1 MDGRVSGGKGGG
13 EGVGTWICVY
23 NKKDSL
29 IKKNL
34 SQEKLNNLPKA
45 TKLARSYNKFTP
57 NIVCS

>member
-1 MDGRVSGGKGGG
+1 MGGG
-13 EGVGTWICVY
+13 EGVGTWICIMK
-23 NKKDSL
+23 NDSL
-29 IKKNL
+29 IKKKKNL